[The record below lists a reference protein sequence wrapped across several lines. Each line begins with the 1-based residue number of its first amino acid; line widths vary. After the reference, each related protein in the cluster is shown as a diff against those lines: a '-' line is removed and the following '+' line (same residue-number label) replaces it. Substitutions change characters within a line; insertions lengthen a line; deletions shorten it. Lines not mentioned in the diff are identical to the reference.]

1 MHIALTNAKVLTP
14 DGFLT
19 GKTVVVEEGT
29 IKSICDHVPF
39 GASIRDLSGQM
50 LVPGLVDLQVN
61 GGGGCLFNADPSV
74 QTVTTIARAHRR
86 HGTTGLL
93 PTLVSDDLS
102 VIEAG
107 IQAVDKAIDQGVPGV
122 LGIHIEGPFLATS
135 RKGIH
140 QADKLL
146 ELADSHLALL
156 SSLKRGRTLVT
167 LAPEC
172 ATPELISRLAASGV
186 VVSLGHSNADY
197 ATARLALEAGA
208 TGFTHL
214 FNAMS
219 QLQSRDPGM
228 VGAAFESDTAYAGII
243 VDGQHVHPA
252 SVTAGLKAM
261 GANRLHLV
269 SDAMATAGS
278 DIVEFDLQGTTIFK
292 TGDRLHDRS
301 GTLAGSV
308 LTLMRGVKELVCQTG
323 VSLDLA
329 IGMASRVPANFI
341 GLGKVLG
348 SIASGQKADL
358 VAIDSSLAVHS
369 TWIDG
374 LEEQVYQAT

>member
-1 MHIALTNAKVLTP
+1 MKTALVNASVLTP
-14 DGFLT
+14 DGFLE
-19 GKTVVVEEGT
+19 GRTVVIEDDR
-29 IKSICDHVPF
+29 IHSICDRPPPE
-39 GASIRDLSGQM
+39 ASIRDLDGAM

-61 GGGGCLFNADPSV
+61 GGGGCLFNDDPSV
-74 QTVTTIARAHRR
+74 ETIIAIAKAHRR

-102 VIEAG
+102 VIKAG
-107 IQAVDKAIDQGVPGV
+107 IVATDEAIELGVPGV
-122 LGIHIEGPFLATS
+122 LGIHIEGPFIAEN

-140 QADKLL
+140 RADKLL
-146 ELADSHLALL
+146 QLEEAHLELL
-156 SSLKRGRTLVT
+156 SSARRGRTLIT

-172 ATPELISRLAASGV
+172 ASPDLISRLTASGV
-186 VVSLGHSNADY
+186 IASLGHSNADY
-197 ATARLALEAGA
+197 ATARNALEAGA

-219 QLQSRDPGM
+219 QLQNREPGM
-228 VGAAFESDTAYAGII
+228 VGAAFASDTAYAGII

-252 SVTAGLKAM
+252 SVSAALKAV
-261 GANRLHLV
+261 GTHRLHLV

-278 DIVEFDLQGTTIFK
+278 DISEFDLQGTRIFK
-292 TGDRLHDRS
+292 TGDRLHDRA

-308 LTLMRGVKELVCQTG
+308 LTLMRAVKELVEQTG
-323 VSLDLA
+323 ISLDLA
-329 IGMASRVPANFI
+329 IGMASRVPATFI